1 MGSSHRFA
9 IDDFDFELVILRV
22 YVTLCLIG
30 THFSPELCNSLFN
43 WHPYSHHSLGG
54 LHWLLMGFDH
64 CNFASPNF
72 AHSCPGDLWHCLN
85 YLPPNDWRWMLIS
98 GNPNSSLMT
107 QNNNGST
114 FCHHPS
120 TSQVILTKVCMGP
133 IFSSKMTELYSNKC
147 PIITKKIVT
156 K

>member
-85 YLPPNDWRWMLIS
+85 YLPPNDWRWMLVS
-98 GNPNSSLMT
+98 GNPNSSLMSALKRRQT
-107 QNNNGST
+107 GFISEIWNAGNW
-114 FCHHPS
+114 CD
-120 TSQVILTKVCMGP
+120 
-133 IFSSKMTELYSNKC
+133 LYSSLQ
-147 PIITKKIVT
+147 PIIFALFSKGTQIFFK
-156 K
+156 